1 MFAVFIVS
9 LFLTSYYLKYIYIHM
24 FASREVR
31 AGKNCSRG
39 LEYHTQDSSK
49 YKDLEGPLLYDVFEK
64 EGPKTDLGGSLLETK
79 DRKTII
85 NITTLSVSI

>member
-1 MFAVFIVS
+1 MVVFKHRNTRTCEFIDMAKPSDRNIIRVHR
-9 LFLTSYYLKYIYIHM
+9 K
-24 FASREVR
+24 R
-31 AGKNCSRG
+31 
-39 LEYHTQDSSK
+39 SK